1 MSLFNDRVDFQIIAL
16 WFIFNQINFDKRNID
31 PKEYTTCRFH
41 YLLLTIYFLYLLD
54 NHHQLILWLVIFNF
68 IIVSRDSFVE
78 SFKFFTTK
86 ITSTATF
93 SKDIN
98 LILND
103 TNVMPLFWE
112 YVLDVVKLWTY
123 RRLKY
128 LEIAL
133 VVNWK

>member
-16 WFIFNQINFDKRNID
+16 WFIFNQIDFDKRNID
-31 PKEYTTCRFH
+31 SKKYTTCRFH